1 MVSLDRNKPNL
12 TFNYRQISSNVQ
24 LEMSFDIS
32 KAPMVRITWHDAR
45 DTETG
50 WLPIKDIIN
59 APLAVCQEVGYGWLL
74 IINNKIVVMRS
85 WCTDKDDNHGGG
97 AIAIPKGWVTKIEY
111 LHVGY
116 SESHVIVKKTILKS
130 SVDLCKNMFTLGS
143 HQN

>member
-1 MVSLDRNKPNL
+1 VVSLDRNKPNL

-50 WLPIKDIIN
+50 WLPIKDIIS
-59 APLAVCQEVGYGWLL
+59 APLAICQEVGWMVVNN
-74 IINNKIVVMRS
+74 NNKIVIMRS

-111 LHVGY
+111 LQVAY
-116 SESHVIVKKTILKS
+116 SET
-130 SVDLCKNMFTLGS
+130 T
-143 HQN
+143 